1 GLVGER
7 PGIAPAVP
15 LVECPRA
22 RVAGDDGEPGARVSV
37 AADFVLA
44 TAEQLRGHAGAARGA
59 VHVHLLELVALDDDE
74 PHDLAACRC
83 RDPRAADTI
92 ARARQVLGG
101 ILAVR
106 NEPRRH
112 VADVAV
118 GPSDHPDAAD
128 SLGVPWRGPAD

>member
-1 GLVGER
+1 
-7 PGIAPAVP
+7 
-15 LVECPRA
+15 
-22 RVAGDDGEPGARVSV
+22 
-37 AADFVLA
+37 
-44 TAEQLRGHAGAARGA
+44 
-59 VHVHLLELVALDDDE
+59 VALDDDE

-128 SLGVPWRGPAD
+128 SLGVPWRGPADDEGFARAVSMRRHFPSVAQTGRRTISGRGRTEPDAVDTVTHTVAARGTA